1 MEAIATKLG
10 RGSFRN
16 DSLSLSSERGNGERD
31 RIAMATG
38 ERCWSDGA
46 LLLAKLGRR
55 TTGVSANLLSFRR
68 IVTRGNSFWRE
79 KSVVVGSSNGIFNVR
94 N

>member
-31 RIAMATG
+31 RIAMVTG

-68 IVTRGNSFWRE
+68 IVTRGNNFWRE